1 MTSDRLRIV
10 PDSTESGLREL
21 IAIREIVHAFL
32 TADRPEE
39 VFQFALDRVS
49 PLVGASFACV
59 YLVDGA
65 SELMRLAAVHN
76 WPERFTPF
84 LGEMRVRLGF
94 GPSGEAAAERRVIEV
109 PDVMADPSLE
119 DWAEVAHEL
128 GFRAIVALPL
138 QTGDGVLGA
147 VAFYFEEAGAISA
160 ETRSLLRMVADQM
173 AATAQKARLIEDLRR
188 ANAALTESN
197 AELERQYVALLEA
210 RRVKDEF
217 LANISH
223 ELRTPLTAVMG
234 YLALMEEGLAG
245 PVTDEQR
252 KTLAQVKTSSQHLLD
267 LIGDLLELT
276 TLKRGGLEIKAA
288 TFDVREPLHDA
299 LANDARAVGRRGAA
313 RARAGAADL
322 HAQRPPEDLQDA
334 RRAAE
339 QRVQVHDVGRDPAVG
354 ERGRR
359 LRRLSRRGHGDRHPR
374 GAAPA
379 GVRRVPAGGR
389 LDDAPVRRVRA
400 GALARAPARARA
412 RRRDLRRLVAGPRAR
427 PSGSS
432 CRWST
437 ASPSGCRT
445 PRSPSRSVKLRAWV
459 EGRRIVAAPD
469 RRLPRHPT
477 PRRHEPV
484 PAHAAGVPHHAHA
497 RRGARARPRSSS
509 RSGTASTPRSSIARG
524 RRS

>member
-76 WPERFTPF
+76 WPERFAPF

-128 GFRAIVALPL
+128 GFRAICALPL

-147 VAFYFEEAGAISA
+147 VAFYFHEAGAISA

-234 YLALMEEGLAG
+234 YLALMDEGLAG

-252 KTLAQVKTSSQHLLD
+252 RTLAQVKTSSQHLLD

-276 TLKRGGLEIKAA
+276 TLKRGGLEINAA
-288 TFDVREPLHDA
+288 AFDVRDPLQDA
-299 LANDARAVGRRGAA
+299 LATTRGRSDDVALRVREPEQPIFMVSDRRKICKMLVALLSNAYKFTTSGEI
-313 RARAGAADL
+313 RLSVSVIDDHVVYRVEDTGIGI
-322 HAQRPPEDLQDA
+322 PEDLHQQVFDEFRQVDGSTTRKYGGSGLGLSLA
-334 RRAAE
+334 RRLA
-339 QRVQVHDVGRDPAVG
+339 RVLGG
-354 ERGRR
+354 EIYVDSAPGHGSTFRVELPLEYREPE
-359 LRRLSRRGHGDRHPR
+359 RLSHSPL
-374 GAAPA
+374 PF
-379 GVRRVPAGGR
+379 
-389 LDDAPVRRVRA
+389 
-400 GALARAPARARA
+400 AL
-412 RRRDLRRLVAGPRAR
+412 G
-427 PSGSS
+427 
-432 CRWST
+432 
-437 ASPSGCRT
+437 
-445 PRSPSRSVKLRAWV
+445 
-459 EGRRIVAAPD
+459 
-469 RRLPRHPT
+469 
-477 PRRHEPV
+477 
-484 PAHAAGVPHHAHA
+484 
-497 RRGARARPRSSS
+497 
-509 RSGTASTPRSSIARG
+509 
-524 RRS
+524 

>member
-1 MTSDRLRIV
+1 MTPSPPLTSERLRAS
-10 PDSTESGLREL
+10 PESTESGVREL

-49 PLVGASFACV
+49 PLVGATFACV

-76 WPERFTPF
+76 WPERYTPF

-109 PDVMADPSLE
+109 PDVMADASLE

-147 VAFYFEEAGAISA
+147 VAFYFERAGAITA

-188 ANAALTESN
+188 ANAALIETN
-197 AELERQYVALLEA
+197 AELERQYGALLEA

-234 YLALMEEGLAG
+234 YLALMDEGLSG
-245 PVTDEQR
+245 PVTPEQR
-252 KTLAQVKTSSQHLLD
+252 KTIAQVKTASEHLLD

-276 TLKRGGLEIKAA
+276 TLKRGGLEVVTT
-288 TFDVREPLHDA
+288 TFDVREPLRDA
-299 LANDARAVGRRGAA
+299 VASTRGRAPDVALRVSEPETVVTMVSDRRKISKMLVALLSNAYKFTQTGEIRLSVQVANG
-313 RARAGAADL
+313 
-322 HAQRPPEDLQDA
+322 
-334 RRAAE
+334 
-339 QRVQVHDVGRDPAVG
+339 RVQYRVQDTGIGIPSDMQQLVFEEFRQVDGSST
-354 ERGRR
+354 RR
-359 LRRLSRRGHGDRHPR
+359 Y
-374 GAAPA
+374 
-379 GVRRVPAGGR
+379 GGPG
-389 LDDAPVRRVRA
+389 L
-400 GALARAPARARA
+400 GLALARRLARLLGGEIVVRSAPGEGSTFQVELPLEYRDPERA
-412 RRRDLRRLVAGPRAR
+412 
-427 PSGSS
+427 
-432 CRWST
+432 
-437 ASPSGCRT
+437 
-445 PRSPSRSVKLRAWV
+445 
-459 EGRRIVAAPD
+459 
-469 RRLPRHPT
+469 
-477 PRRHEPV
+477 
-484 PAHAAGVPHHAHA
+484 
-497 RRGARARPRSSS
+497 
-509 RSGTASTPRSSIARG
+509 
-524 RRS
+524 

>member
-1 MTSDRLRIV
+1 MTSERLRIA
-10 PDSTESGLREL
+10 PENTESGLREL

-76 WPERFTPF
+76 WPERFAPF

-109 PDVMADPSLE
+109 PDVMADSSLE
-119 DWAEVAHEL
+119 DWAEVAQEL

-138 QTGDGVLGA
+138 QTGEGVLGA
-147 VAFYFEEAGAISA
+147 VAFYFEEAGAISG

-188 ANAALTESN
+188 ANAALIDSN

-234 YLALMEEGLAG
+234 YLSLMEEGLAG

-252 KTLAQVKTSSQHLLD
+252 RTLGQVKTSSQQLLD

-288 TFDVREPLHDA
+288 AFDVRDPLHDA
-299 LANDARAVGRRGAA
+299 LATTRGRSDSVALRV
-313 RARAGAADL
+313 REPE
-322 HAQRPPEDLQDA
+322 QRIVMVSDRRKICKMLVALLSNAYKFTTSGEIRLSVSVTDDFVVYRVEDTGIGIPEEMHQQVFDEFRQVDGSTTRRYGGSGLGLSLA
-334 RRAAE
+334 RRLA
-339 QRVQVHDVGRDPAVG
+339 RVLGG
-354 ERGRR
+354 EIYVDSVPGHGSTFRVELPLEYREPE
-359 LRRLSRRGHGDRHPR
+359 RLSHSPL
-374 GAAPA
+374 PF
-379 GVRRVPAGGR
+379 
-389 LDDAPVRRVRA
+389 
-400 GALARAPARARA
+400 AL
-412 RRRDLRRLVAGPRAR
+412 G
-427 PSGSS
+427 
-432 CRWST
+432 
-437 ASPSGCRT
+437 
-445 PRSPSRSVKLRAWV
+445 
-459 EGRRIVAAPD
+459 
-469 RRLPRHPT
+469 
-477 PRRHEPV
+477 
-484 PAHAAGVPHHAHA
+484 
-497 RRGARARPRSSS
+497 
-509 RSGTASTPRSSIARG
+509 
-524 RRS
+524 

>member
-1 MTSDRLRIV
+1 V
-10 PDSTESGLREL
+10 REL

-59 YLVDGA
+59 YVVDGRVGA
-65 SELMRLAAVHN
+65 DAARRGAQLAGALHTV
-76 WPERFTPF
+76 

-188 ANAALTESN
+188 TNAALTESN

-245 PVTDEQR
+245 PVTEEQGR
-252 KTLAQVKTSSQHLLD
+252 TLAQVKTSSQQLLD

-276 TLKRGGLEIKAA
+276 TLKRGGLEINA
-288 TFDVREPLHDA
+288 TAFDVRDPMHDA
-299 LANDARAVGRRGAA
+299 LATT
-313 RARAGAADL
+313 
-322 HAQRPPEDLQDA
+322 
-334 RRAAE
+334 
-339 QRVQVHDVGRDPAVG
+339 
-354 ERGRR
+354 RGRSDAVA
-359 LRRLSRRGHGDRHPR
+359 LRVREPEQPIFMVSDRRKICKLLVALLSNAYKFTTSGEIRLSVTVIDEHVVYRVEDTGIGIPEECTSRCSTSSDRWT
-374 GAAPA
+374 
-379 GVRRVPAGGR
+379 
-389 LDDAPVRRVRA
+389 
-400 GALARAPARARA
+400 A
-412 RRRDLRRLVAGPRAR
+412 RRRADTAGRDWGCRWPAGSRACWVGRSTSTRRRATDR
-427 PSGSS
+427 RSGWS
-432 CRWST
+432 CRWSI

-445 PRSPSRSVKLRAWV
+445 PRSPSRSVKLRTWV
-459 EGRRIVAAPD
+459 EGRRASRRPD
-469 RRLPRHPT
+469 H
-477 PRRHEPV
+477 
-484 PAHAAGVPHHAHA
+484 
-497 RRGARARPRSSS
+497 RSSLNRPAPS
-509 RSGTASTPRSSIARG
+509 
-524 RRS
+524 

>member
-1 MTSDRLRIV
+1 LRPHISGVTPSTPLTSERLRV
-10 PDSTESGLREL
+10 APESTESGVREL

-49 PLVGASFACV
+49 PLVGATFACV

-109 PDVMADPSLE
+109 PDVMADSSLE

-147 VAFYFEEAGAISA
+147 VAFYFERAGAISA

-188 ANAALTESN
+188 ANAALLETN
-197 AELERQYVALLEA
+197 AELERQYAALLEA

-234 YLALMEEGLAG
+234 YLALMDEGLSG
-245 PVTDEQR
+245 PVTPEQR
-252 KTLAQVKTSSQHLLD
+252 KTIAQVKTASEHLLE

-276 TLKRGGLEIKAA
+276 TLKRGGLEVVTS
-288 TFDVREPLHDA
+288 TFDVRDPLRDAVASTRGRAASVALRVSEPETATTMVSDRRKITKMLVA
-299 LANDARAVGRRGAA
+299 LLSNAYKFTQTGEIRLSVEVVNGRAVYRVQDTGIGIPDEMQQLVFEEFRQVDGSSTRRFG
-313 RARAGAADL
+313 GPGL
-322 HAQRPPEDLQDA
+322 GLSLA
-334 RRAAE
+334 RRLARLLGGEIVVHSAPGE
-339 QRVQVHDVGRDPAVG
+339 GSTFQVELPLEYRDP
-354 ERGRR
+354 ER
-359 LRRLSRRGHGDRHPR
+359 S
-374 GAAPA
+374 
-379 GVRRVPAGGR
+379 
-389 LDDAPVRRVRA
+389 
-400 GALARAPARARA
+400 
-412 RRRDLRRLVAGPRAR
+412 
-427 PSGSS
+427 
-432 CRWST
+432 
-437 ASPSGCRT
+437 
-445 PRSPSRSVKLRAWV
+445 
-459 EGRRIVAAPD
+459 
-469 RRLPRHPT
+469 
-477 PRRHEPV
+477 
-484 PAHAAGVPHHAHA
+484 
-497 RRGARARPRSSS
+497 
-509 RSGTASTPRSSIARG
+509 
-524 RRS
+524 

>member
-1 MTSDRLRIV
+1 MTSDRPREAT
-10 PDSTESGLREL
+10 DGTDSGLREL
-21 IAIREIVHAFL
+21 MAIREIVHAFL

-76 WPERFTPF
+76 WPERFAPF

-109 PDVMADPSLE
+109 PDVMADNSLE
-119 DWAEVAHEL
+119 DWAEVAQEL

-147 VAFYFEEAGAISA
+147 VAFYFETAGAISG

-188 ANAALTESN
+188 ANAALIDTN
-197 AELERQYVALLEA
+197 AELERQYVVLLEA

-234 YLALMEEGLAG
+234 YLALMEEGIAG
-245 PVTDEQR
+245 PVTDEQG
-252 KTLAQVKTSSQHLLD
+252 KTLAQVKSACQHLLD

-288 TFDVREPLHDA
+288 AFDVRDPLHDA
-299 LANDARAVGRRGAA
+299 IASTRGRSEAVSLRVREPEERIVMLSDRRKIAKMLVALLSNAYKFTSSGEVRISVAVHD
-313 RARAGAADL
+313 DL
-322 HAQRPPEDLQDA
+322 VEYRVEDTGIGIPEELHQMVFDEFRQVDGSTTRRYGGSGLGLSLA
-334 RRAAE
+334 RR
-339 QRVQVHDVGRDPAVG
+339 
-354 ERGRR
+354 
-359 LRRLSRRGHGDRHPR
+359 
-374 GAAPA
+374 
-379 GVRRVPAGGR
+379 
-389 LDDAPVRRVRA
+389 
-400 GALARAPARARA
+400 LARVLGGEIYVDSVP
-412 RRRDLRRLVAGPRAR
+412 GQ
-427 PSGSS
+427 GSTFRVELPLEYREPERFS
-432 CRWST
+432 H
-437 ASPSGCRT
+437 SP
-445 PRSPSRSVKLRAWV
+445 
-459 EGRRIVAAPD
+459 
-469 RRLPRHPT
+469 LPF
-477 PRRHEPV
+477 
-484 PAHAAGVPHHAHA
+484 ALG
-497 RRGARARPRSSS
+497 
-509 RSGTASTPRSSIARG
+509 
-524 RRS
+524 